1 MSRVSAGIAIALAV
15 GVGVALGLVA
25 HDTGWVARPGGPAS
39 GVTPSFADIVER
51 TNPAVVQ
58 VAALD
63 PPVIE
68 GEEDDEGDEA
78 GGAAT
83 PNRRGDGAGFV
94 IDPEGFILTNEHLV
108 GGSSRVR
115 VRLSDGREYRATAV
129 GGDTRTDLFLL
140 KIDARGL
147 PAVTLGDSDRLRVGD
162 WVVAIGNP
170 LSFDHTVTVG
180 VVSSKGRKI
189 FDASFDAYIQTDAAI
204 NPGNSGG
211 PLLNAAGEVVGISA
225 AVSREG
231 QGIGFAI
238 PINVAKDVV
247 AELRKHGR
255 VSRGYLG
262 VQLENLDR
270 DLAGLLAVPD
280 AQGAL
285 VLEVLPGGAGALAG
299 LKRYDV
305 VRQVARR
312 AIVDSDAFIRQVSAT
327 APGTEIELEIW
338 RDGRSLTTRARLGER
353 DEDAAQS
360 QTARPAAKQVL
371 AFDTLGLAVS
381 EATATAGAQATGATG
396 VVVEDVRSLAPGA
409 DALEKGD
416 VVVELN
422 RHPTPDLAAY
432 RRVVESL
439 PEGAAAWLYVRRP
452 AGNTSFLAKLARE
465 RAAETK

>member
-1 MSRVSAGIAIALAV
+1 MSRVSAGIAITLAAAV
-15 GVGVALGLVA
+15 GIALGFVA
-25 HDTGWVARPGGPAS
+25 RDARWIARPGGATNGP
-39 GVTPSFADIVER
+39 TPSFADIVER

-63 PPVIE
+63 PPIIE

-78 GGAAT
+78 GGTVT

-94 IDPEGFILTNEHLV
+94 IDPAGFILTNEHLV

-129 GGDTRTDLFLL
+129 GGDARTDLFLL
-140 KIDARGL
+140 KIDANSL
-147 PAVTLGDSDRLRVGD
+147 PAVTLGDSDRMRVGD

-211 PLLNAAGEVVGISA
+211 PLLNSAGEVVGISA

-238 PINVAKDVV
+238 PINVAKDIV
-247 AELRKHGR
+247 AQLRKHGR

-270 DLAGLLAVPD
+270 DLSGLLAVPD

-305 VRQVARR
+305 VRRVARR
-312 AIVDSDAFIRQVSAT
+312 TIADSDTFIRQVSAT

-338 RDGRSLTTRARLGER
+338 RDGASRTVRARLGER
-353 DEDAAQS
+353 DEDAAQN
-360 QTARPAAKQVL
+360 QRIRPALRQVL
-371 AFDTLGLAVS
+371 EFDNLGLAVS
-381 EATATAGAQATGATG
+381 EAADSHG
-396 VVVEDVRSLAPGA
+396 VIVEDVRSLAPGA
-409 DALEKGD
+409 DAIEKGD
-416 VVVELN
+416 VVVEVN
-422 RHPTPDLAAY
+422 RRPTPDLATY

-452 AGNTSFLAKLARE
+452 ASNTSFLAKLARE
-465 RAAETK
+465 RPTETK